1 LLGSPVIGLAN
12 FRLEPGDLGLQ
23 GFVFRH
29 LALEEARGDAGLG
42 VDAAR
47 GEHVGVGELV
57 LAVLEVLGLDP
68 AFVEECLYA
77 VVDLA
82 QAEAEGF

>member
-1 LLGSPVIGLAN
+1 LLGSRVGLAD
-12 FRLEPGDLGLQ
+12 FGLEPGDLGLK

-29 LALEEARGDAGLG
+29 LALEEAGRDARLG

-47 GEHVGVGELV
+47 GEHVGVCQLV
-57 LAVLEVLGLDP
+57 LAVLEVLRLDP
-68 AFVEECLYA
+68 AFVEQGLYA

-82 QAEAEGF
+82 EAEAEGF